1 MSNPISNNSMPAAQT
16 ALSPFPQR
24 KAAQALNEGPRWNIS
39 VLDSLKR
46 HWTISIPVSVLM
58 LAIGGFILVK
68 KSNPVYSS
76 HSVVYVSPKF
86 PKLLSGDSE
95 LDRPYDSY
103 VQDEVHT
110 VTRYDIIADAIAKL
124 PYSIRHKTGPASPQE
139 VQQIQ
144 NALVIG
150 RIGSTYQVSI
160 GLTGR
165 KPEGLAETVNA
176 VTDTYLDKAKNEE
189 FYGRDE
195 RLNSLKQQ
203 KERLQ
208 KELDARMAEQAQLM
222 QELGIAKI
230 SETEGTG
237 NPNDIIRM
245 RLGDELA
252 TARMQREAAEA
263 QLAMMLNAGDAG
275 LPSVL
280 EGAADQA
287 IAADPGLSSVRTT
300 LNARRLTLVAEM
312 RDLKPGHPIYQRD
325 RDELASIDAQINDL
339 RMKTAATIKTKLR
352 AEVTRTRAIE
362 LQLSQELAQQIQN
375 ATSAIPKFQKVTDLG
390 SEIDRL
396 QKGYAAVDERI
407 RDLELESNA
416 PGSVHMFSRALPP
429 LGPEK
434 SKFQMYVAVLLCCC
448 LISGISIPVVI
459 DLLDSRIYTANDVE
473 RVLGFHPIGVLLKE
487 DEFSSEL
494 ASEYYFRLAAGID
507 QAIRTA
513 GARTFVFTSLATGNG
528 TSTIVE
534 RLSKSLN
541 SLHIKTLT
549 ITASGVDGRG
559 IYSNDS
565 RPRFDLAL
573 RGRAKQDKVQ
583 PALFALH
590 SEVSEQEIPDSNFM
604 SRASHQSDKK
614 YDAILIDANPL
625 LFSANTEYLAR
636 IADATVL
643 ILESSTAKKQQLHRA
658 ARLLERLDVPGVAVV
673 LNKIG
678 LERADQA
685 LRYDL
690 REYEQRSQQKHNSSD
705 RKHSLRQRPTAVPEQ
720 TEEQEKVETI

>member
-1 MSNPISNNSMPAAQT
+1 MSNPISNNSMPAPQPS
-16 ALSPFPQR
+16 LSPFPQR
-24 KAAQALNEGPRWNIS
+24 KVAQAPGEEARWNVN
-39 VLDSLKR
+39 VLNSLKR
-46 HWTISIPVSVLM
+46 HWVVSVFVSVL
-58 LAIGGFILVK
+58 LLFVGGFVLIK

-124 PYSIRHKTGPASPQE
+124 PFSVRHKTGPASPSEIQAL
-139 VQQIQ
+139 Q
-144 NALVIG
+144 NALVVG

-160 GLTGR
+160 GLHGPT
-165 KPEGLAETVNA
+165 PDGLAETVNA
-176 VTDTYLDKAKNEE
+176 VTDTYLEKAKNEE

-195 RLNSLKQQ
+195 RLTSLNQEKD
-203 KERLQ
+203 RLQ
-208 KELDARMAEQAQLM
+208 KELDSRMAEQAELM

-245 RLGDELA
+245 KLGDEFA

-263 QLAMMLNAGDAG
+263 QLAMMLKAGDSG

-287 IAADPGLSSVRTT
+287 IAADPGLASVKTT
-300 LNARRLTLVAEM
+300 LNARRMALTGEM
-312 RDLKPGHPIYQRD
+312 RDLKPGHPIYQKD
-325 RDELASIDAQINDL
+325 RDELASIDTQLNDL
-339 RMKTAATIKTKLR
+339 RMKAAASIKTKLR
-352 AEVTRTRAIE
+352 GEVARTRAIE
-362 LQLSQELAQQIQN
+362 LELGRELTQRTHN
-375 ATSAIPKFQKVTDLG
+375 ATSAIPRFQRVADLG

-416 PGSVHMFSRALPP
+416 PGSVHVFSRALPP

-434 SKFQMYVAVLLCCC
+434 SKFQMYVAGLICLC
-448 LISGISIPVVI
+448 LISGISLALAI
-459 DLLDSRIYTANDVE
+459 DLLDSRIYTAGDVE
-473 RVLGFHPIGVLLKE
+473 RTVGFHPIGVLLKE

-494 ASEYYFRLAAGID
+494 AAEYYFRLAAGID

-513 GARTFVFTSLATGNG
+513 GARTFVFTSLATGSG

-534 RLSKSLN
+534 RLSKNLS
-541 SLHIKTLT
+541 SLHYRTLT
-549 ITASGVDGRG
+549 IRASGVDGRE
-559 IYSNDS
+559 IHSNES
-565 RPRFDLAL
+565 PPRFDLAL
-573 RGRAKQDKVQ
+573 RNRTKQEELQHASFV
-583 PALFALH
+583 PH
-590 SEVSEQEIPDSNFM
+590 SEVPGQEASDPNLSA
-604 SRASHQSDKK
+604 RAYQQADKK
-614 YDAILIDANPL
+614 YDVILIDASPL

-636 IADATVL
+636 ISDATVL
-643 ILESSTAKKQQLHRA
+643 ILESSTAKKQQLNRA
-658 ARLLERLDVPGVAVV
+658 ARLLERLNVPGVAVV

-678 LERADQA
+678 LKRADSA
-685 LRYDL
+685 LRCDL
-690 REYEQRSQQKHNSSD
+690 LEYEQRRQQQQDS
-705 RKHSLRQRPTAVPEQ
+705 RPRQHSLRQRSTAVQSE
-720 TEEQEKVETI
+720 TEDQQSVESV